1 MSRSYDNT
9 NSVKIDIIDD
19 SSADE
24 QIQIKADTEAIK
36 ATAFEESSITD
47 LATGPTPLTS
57 SSADNSSE
65 VAEPADNLTEVAED
79 HDEDDEETTGD
90 TATVV
95 LEVQISDDEDDDED
109 YVEGQSELIAAEEDD
124 DESQEAIS
132 LLVEEDNEADED
144 DEVSLSVIEKE
155 CVDLLTDMQDDEV
168 NSQAFSDITEVISE
182 IKQKV
187 ESKQL
192 EAVGNEADVTPLK
205 ESEIQSRKR
214 SRDEVDD
221 DEEEDEKSDDN
232 DEEPTQ
238 KKQATSA
245 LRGFTKFALGT
256 IVGSALTIV
265 ALIATSPTNQ

>member
-1 MSRSYDNT
+1 MVQLYDKPN
-9 NSVKIDIIDD
+9 NVKIDIIDD

-24 QIQIKADTEAIK
+24 QIQIMADTKAIE
-36 ATAFEESSITD
+36 ATAREESSITD
-47 LATGPTPLTS
+47 LATGPTPLAS

-65 VAEPADNLTEVAED
+65 VAEPADNFTEVAED
-79 HDEDDEETTGD
+79 HDEDNEETAEN
-90 TATVV
+90 TATMLV
-95 LEVQISDDEDDDED
+95 EVQISDDEEDDED

-124 DESQEAIS
+124 GESQEAIS
-132 LLVEEDNEADED
+132 LLVEENDEADED

-155 CVDLLTDMQDDEV
+155 CVDLLTDMQDGEV
-168 NSQAFSDITEVISE
+168 NFQAFSDITEVISE
-182 IKQKV
+182 IRQKV

-192 EAVGNEADVTPLK
+192 EAINNEADVTPL
-205 ESEIQSRKR
+205 EENENQSRKR

-238 KKQATSA
+238 KKQVTST

-265 ALIATSPTNQ
+265 TLIATSPTNQ